1 MTAPRRG
8 VASPRDAVDLPGG
21 PALPDV
27 RDPGTGDAAQ
37 ARRGGGAVAGWLWL
51 WLPAAGVG
59 AALIVGWEAYVRVR
73 HVKAYLLPPPSAVA
87 RALVD
92 DPTRFTDAARLSL
105 TAALGGLVIASA
117 FAFALAI
124 VMAHSRQLERA
135 LYPPALMIK
144 VTPIVA
150 VYPLFTIWFGFGIWP
165 KMLIAALITF
175 FPMLVN
181 AVVGLRSV
189 DPSALDFMRALD
201 ASRWQIFWRLRL
213 PSSLPFVFAALRI
226 SVPLALIGAVVA
238 EFLSGSSGMGQLI
251 LIANGDFD
259 TPVLFGA
266 VVVLAVLGVSLTA
279 LVSYVERRVLF
290 WHESSMGA

>member
-1 MTAPRRG
+1 
-8 VASPRDAVDLPGG
+8 V
-21 PALPDV
+21 
-27 RDPGTGDAAQ
+27 AQ
-37 ARRGGGAVAGWLWL
+37 ALADEPMR
-51 WLPAAGVG
+51 
-59 AALIVGWEAYVRVR
+59 YV
-73 HVKAYLLPPPSAVA
+73 
-87 RALVD
+87 
-92 DPTRFTDAARLSL
+92 DAARLSL
-105 TAALGGLVIASA
+105 TAALGGLLVASA
-117 FAFALAI
+117 IAFTLAV
-124 VMAHSRQLERA
+124 VMAHSRPLERA

-181 AVVGLRSV
+181 AVVGLRSI

-213 PSSLPFVFAALRI
+213 PSSLPYVFAALRI
-226 SVPLALIGAVVA
+226 SVPLSLIGAVVA

-259 TPVLFGA
+259 TPALFGA

-279 LVSYVERRVLF
+279 LVSYLERRVLF